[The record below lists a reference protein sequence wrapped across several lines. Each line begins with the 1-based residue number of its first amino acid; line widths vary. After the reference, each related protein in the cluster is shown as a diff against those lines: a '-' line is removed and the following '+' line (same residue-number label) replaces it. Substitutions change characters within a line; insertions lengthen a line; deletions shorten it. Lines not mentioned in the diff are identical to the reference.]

1 MKLMISLVNYLD
13 KRHYNYCKRE
23 IKKLREK
30 PDKDMTDKDRKR
42 IGELY
47 CDIAMYE
54 MEQDKQKK
62 KKSN

>member
-1 MKLMISLVNYLD
+1 MISLVNYLD

-47 CDIAMYE
+47 CDIAMYGTR
-54 MEQDKQKK
+54 
-62 KKSN
+62 